1 MRTGILLLALVAL
14 IVGAGGWLAR
24 DSIQDWLFSLTG
36 ERELLPQARGFLQ
49 YLSNYT
55 RPAPETDEY
64 AVIAHAGMNP
74 FGVNTFL
81 QHEVEPVKRERQMQM
96 ITEAGFRW
104 IRQEFTWE
112 DIEIHGK
119 GDFEDRRNDPPRSA
133 WEKYDHIVDLAE
145 EYDIHIIARLSN
157 PPAWTRALTDT
168 IGTRAPPDDL
178 DDYGDFVET
187 VVSRYKGRIRYYQL
201 WNEPNI
207 YPEWGEQSVDPVG
220 YTRLLCEGYA
230 RAKAT
235 DPDVAI
241 ISGALAQT
249 VDLSGRDL
257 NDFIFLQR
265 MYDAGAGDCFDILS
279 TNAYLLW
286 SAPTDHRMRPL
297 VINYGRTEYIRDI
310 MVRNGDAHKPIWI
323 SEMNSNAV
331 PVGPAA
337 QDVVGW
343 GAFGQVSVET
353 QAAWAPL
360 AYERAQV
367 EWPYVGVVNFWFFKP
382 ASDADANQAYYYFRM
397 LEPDFTPLPV
407 YDSMK
412 AYANQ
417 TPRLYPGTYQ
427 EDHWAVAWRGEW
439 FDRSDDDA
447 MLGGY
452 RVAGQEATARVCV
465 DGDHLEVRYAPGTNG
480 AARLVVSDS
489 DAGCFTLRAEPGV
502 AIDGFVVRAEPGLP
516 WKGAFLALI
525 GIMAAAW
532 YLRAG
537 RATSRVGPRSRPVDS
552 SAAQSLL
559 HSEVVQEAD
568 VWIQAAGEK

>member
-1 MRTGILLLALVAL
+1 VRTRILLLTL
-14 IVGAGGWLAR
+14 ILILAGTGAWLAR
-24 DSIQDWLFSLTG
+24 DAIQEWLFDLTG
-36 ERELLPQARGFLQ
+36 ESEPLPQIRGFFQ

-55 RPAPETDEY
+55 RPAPETEDF
-64 AVIAHAGMNP
+64 APVAHAGVNP
-74 FGVNTFL
+74 FGINTFL
-81 QHEVEPVKRERQMQM
+81 QLEVEPTKRERQLQM
-96 ITEAGFRW
+96 IHAAGFRW

-119 GDFEDRRNDPPRSA
+119 GDFQDRRNEPYRSA
-133 WEKYDHIVDLAE
+133 WEKYDQIVDLAE
-145 EYDIHIIARLSN
+145 KYDLQIIARLSN
-157 PPAWTRALTDT
+157 PPAWSRAEGDG

-178 DDYGDFVET
+178 HDYGDFVET
-187 VVSRYKGRIRYYQL
+187 VVRRYKGRIHTYQL

-207 YPEWGEQSVDPVG
+207 YPEWGERPVDPEG
-220 YTRLLCEGYA
+220 YTQLLCEGYQ
-230 RAKAT
+230 RAKGV

-249 VDLSGRDL
+249 IDLSGRDL

-265 MYDAGAGDCFDILS
+265 MYDAGARDCFDILA

-310 MVRNGDAHKPIWI
+310 MVQNGDAGKPIWI

-331 PVGPAA
+331 PLGPAA
-337 QDVVGW
+337 EGIIGW
-343 GAFGQVSVET
+343 GAYGQVSLET

-360 AYERAQV
+360 AYERAQA

-407 YDSMK
+407 YEAMK

-417 TPRLYPGTYQ
+417 RPQMYPGTHQ
-427 EDHWAVAWRGEW
+427 EDHWAVTWEGEW
-439 FDRSDDDA
+439 LERESDDA

-452 RVAGQEATARVCV
+452 RLAGQGATARVCV
-465 DGDHLEVRYAPGTNG
+465 AGDQFQVLSLPGGSESGQVKVDKGEDGCL
-480 AARLVVSDS
+480 
-489 DAGCFTLRAEPGV
+489 TLRAEPG
-502 AIDGFVVRAEPGLP
+502 ATIDGFVVRSRPGRVWMWALVV
-516 WKGAFLALI
+516 LAGVAMI
-525 GIMAAAW
+525 GVS
-532 YLRAG
+532 
-537 RATSRVGPRSRPVDS
+537 RATFFRSD
-552 SAAQSLL
+552 
-559 HSEVVQEAD
+559 
-568 VWIQAAGEK
+568 